1 MAEISKGEKQLDW
14 VCRILI
20 SLDLYLTVSG
30 YISFFQTKY
39 QLTSPLIP
47 RSTSYDISE
56 IYMKAGL
63 FTGIGLLAG
72 LWFYFFQK
80 RIIAIIL
87 LCLAAFSYEI
97 VFLFFRK

>member
-1 MAEISKGEKQLDW
+1 MLEISKREKQLDW
-14 VCRILI
+14 VCKILI

-30 YISFFQTKY
+30 YISYFQIKY

-63 FTGIGLLAG
+63 FAGIGLLAG

-97 VFLFFRK
+97 IFLFFRK